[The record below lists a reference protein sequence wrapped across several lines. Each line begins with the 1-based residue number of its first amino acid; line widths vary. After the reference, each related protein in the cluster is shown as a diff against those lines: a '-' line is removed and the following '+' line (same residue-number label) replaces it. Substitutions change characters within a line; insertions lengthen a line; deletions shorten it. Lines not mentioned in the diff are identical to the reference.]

1 MRRVNLRSENHR
13 VETEMPRTTRRR
25 NRRRSSLKKNQKQR
39 GGDLVD
45 PLTEWLA
52 TIKQERARLLEEV
65 GGDPRN
71 ITFAKL
77 AEKKFPIE
85 NTVSVTI
92 QDRSKTT
99 VGNIISH
106 IYTYLSDFFDNPEY
120 TMENARE
127 SLALR
132 EAEIEG
138 GNEDL
143 FYEFLSKVEAT
154 LSGQNDIKISNI
166 QNYPLIVFYLIMNSS
181 RSDPVP
187 ILMQEAPVA
196 PAVQ

>member
-1 MRRVNLRSENHR
+1 VRRVNLRSENHR

-25 NRRRSSLKKNQKQR
+25 NRHSLKKKQR

-45 PLTEWLA
+45 PLTDWLA
-52 TIKQERARLLEEV
+52 NIKQERARLLEEV

-85 NTVSVTI
+85 NNVTI
-92 QDRSKTT
+92 TIPGRSNTT
-99 VGNIISH
+99 IGNIISH
-106 IYTYLSDFFDNPEY
+106 IYTYLSVFFDNPEY

-127 SLALR
+127 GLALR
-132 EAEIEG
+132 EAEIEVG
-138 GNEDL
+138 EEDL

-154 LSGQNDIKISNI
+154 LSGQNDVKISNI
-166 QNYPLIVFYLIMNSS
+166 QNYPLFVFYLFMNST

-187 ILMQEAPVA
+187 ILMKEAPA
-196 PAVQ
+196 GQGAQ